1 MDTKYCTLVDVFMI
15 GIYKHLQSWVF
26 SSVVKNQRN
35 VALSQTREDPKISS
49 HKVKWDYWNLQVS
62 HSVCVYFTK
71 MPLYS
76 LTFGLVWK
84 WCTIQNLTWHCNVS
98 HQLSSENVFS
108 MTKGISF
115 FYLTRVYEVFKYLWS
130 WHANNHIHTALAF
143 GEAFKWVC
151 YSTKLSM
158 MAQY

>member
-49 HKVKWDYWNLQVS
+49 HKVKWDYWNSQVS

-84 WCTIQNLTWHCNVS
+84 WCTIQNLTWLDTAMSVTSS
-98 HQLSSENVFS
+98 HQRMCFPWP
-108 MTKGISF
+108 KASF
-115 FYLTRVYEVFKYLWS
+115 FSTWLEFMKYLNICGVGTQIIISIPPWPLEKRL
-130 WHANNHIHTALAF
+130 NGFVTVPN
-143 GEAFKWVC
+143 
-151 YSTKLSM
+151 
-158 MAQY
+158 